1 MRQPFPGMI
10 AVGGVLLATVVQEG
24 ALNRYTIFGAQ
35 ADLPIIVFLSFALLS
50 RPAAGAGLGFLSG
63 LLTGGLSGAT
73 LAHYAISR
81 TLAGFALGMR
91 SESELSVLSGALWVA
106 AGSFLAKL
114 VLFLIAPPTA
124 VGPALLATILSAV
137 YNGVVAF
144 PVFALVRRL
153 FRPKVV

>member
-1 MRQPFPGMI
+1 MRHPLPGI
-10 AVGGVLLATVVQEG
+10 FAVVAVLVATVIQQG
-24 ALNRYTIFGAQ
+24 ALNRYTLLGAQ
-35 ADLPIIVFLSFALLS
+35 VDLPLIVVLGFALIS
-50 RPAAGAGLGFLSG
+50 RPAAGAGLGFFSG
-63 LLTGGLSGAT
+63 VLTGALSGAT
-73 LAHYAISR
+73 LAHYALSR
-81 TLAGFALGMR
+81 TVAGFALGMR
-91 SESELSVLSGALWVA
+91 SQGERSVVSGAIWVA

-144 PVFALVRRL
+144 PVFALIRRL